1 MNMSNNDM
9 KYNASGCR
17 DVVAERAIKN
27 VDRTP
32 HEVTELVD
40 VIKKISGAYGY
51 NVEGRIAF
59 RNKKT
64 NNIYR

>member
-1 MNMSNNDM
+1 MDKNDM

-27 VDRTP
+27 ADRTP
-32 HEVTELVD
+32 REVTELMD

-51 NVEGRIAF
+51 DVEGRITF
-59 RNKKT
+59 RNKRT
-64 NNIYR
+64 NIIYR